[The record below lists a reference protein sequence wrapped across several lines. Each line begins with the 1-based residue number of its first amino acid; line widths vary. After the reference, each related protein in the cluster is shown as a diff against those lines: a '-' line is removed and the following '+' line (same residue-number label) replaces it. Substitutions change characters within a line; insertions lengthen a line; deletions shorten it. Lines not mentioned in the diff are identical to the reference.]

1 MTTTFFRTAVL
12 FLLIATGSAS
22 VAAAQGVG
30 IKVGPTFA
38 DFSSEA
44 LDFDTRTGIHAGL
57 FIGGNRDGV
66 VGVQTELNWIRKR
79 VEQPLQAREI
89 RIDYL
94 QIPVLLRINIGGG
107 SANAFRVFAVG
118 GGGVNIKIADEV
130 EGVTIDDGFE
140 GADIPLLFGGG
151 VEVARIIVE
160 GRYEKGFRRIN
171 KLFSDFTEVK
181 SQSFTILFGVRFR

>member
-12 FLLIATGSAS
+12 FLLIVAGSAS
-22 VAAAQGVG
+22 VVAAQGVG

-38 DFSSEA
+38 DFNSEA
-44 LDFDTRTGIHAGL
+44 LDFDTRTGWHLGL
-57 FIGGNRDGV
+57 FFGGNSDGV
-66 VGVQTELNWIRKR
+66 VGVQGEVNWIRKQ
-79 VEQPLQAREI
+79 VEQPLEARDI

-94 QIPVLLRINIGGG
+94 QLPVLLRVNIGGN
-107 SANAFRVFAVG
+107 SASAFRVFAVG
-118 GGGVNIKIADEV
+118 GAGVNIKIGDEI

-140 GADIPLLFGGG
+140 GADVPLLFGGG
-151 VEVARIIVE
+151 IEAARIIVE

-171 KLFSDFTEVK
+171 KVFSDFTEVK